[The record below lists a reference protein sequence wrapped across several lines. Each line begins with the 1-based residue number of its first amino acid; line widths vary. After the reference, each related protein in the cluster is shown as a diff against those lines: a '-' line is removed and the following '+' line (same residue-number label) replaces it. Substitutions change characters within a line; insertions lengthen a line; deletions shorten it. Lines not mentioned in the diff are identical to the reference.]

1 MSERKKEM
9 AYSALVSACTDEIKG
24 TRSNI
29 PAWDQKWLA
38 EAVEAGDTRMLVSFG
53 AMISNIRK
61 HSTLTDSQIKYQL
74 DKDDRVIS
82 RSSGAG
88 VCKIWYPKGLHVEL
102 GLSAAPKPGGHD
114 D

>member
-1 MSERKKEM
+1 MSEQKKDM

-24 TRSNI
+24 ARSNI
-29 PAWDQKWLA
+29 PAWDQGWLDK
-38 EAVEAGDTRMLVSFG
+38 AVEGGDIGMLGSYG

-74 DKDDRVIS
+74 NKDDRVIS

-88 VCKIWYPKGLHVEL
+88 TCKIWYPKGLHVEL
-102 GLSAAPKPGGHD
+102 GLSAAPKPED
-114 D
+114 V